1 MQKNIIILAIF
12 LSFALN
18 IKAQNNTGFIRRPR
32 DIQIKKNHLETF
44 GIEIDGDVNAFQVK
58 LTKIF
63 NEQNGTFSKNGTETY
78 YNISLPE
85 SETSETP
92 APLKSIIVTQF
103 SICPGINK
111 YFKI

>member
-78 YNISLPE
+78 YNLLAELI
-85 SETSETP
+85 
-92 APLKSIIVTQF
+92 
-103 SICPGINK
+103 
-111 YFKI
+111 